1 MSETKAEIRLP
12 TQELRDDLPFFT
24 KVLYKAAGANEPE
37 TGHIFVRSEFEP
49 VFDAPIT
56 IDDPDQP
63 LGTHLITATKFNE
76 TTKKTEWLAM
86 TLENQLPEFTRAY
99 FNIAEDAPTDTAV
112 EDALKRITIPDDVA
126 QRISR
131 MLTPGSSIA
140 ISDTGLSGY
149 TGWKTDFVVVTKIG
163 RPA

>member
-1 MSETKAEIRLP
+1 
-12 TQELRDDLPFFT
+12 
-24 KVLYKAAGANEPE
+24 VLYKAAGANEPE
-37 TGHIFVRSEFEP
+37 TGHIFVRRDFEP

-63 LGTHLITATKFNE
+63 LGTHLITATHFNTE
-76 TTKKTEWLAM
+76 AMKTDWLAM

-99 FNIAEDAPTDTAV
+99 FNIAEDAPNDTPV
-112 EDALKRITIPDDVA
+112 KEALDRIVIPSDVA
-126 QRISR
+126 QRIAR

-140 ISDTGLSGY
+140 ISDTGISGY